1 MSVATIEH
9 SDQAI
14 PPLENPCPDL
24 PCWSLNRE
32 QKERGLTFLQ
42 RTRKELGERKLKPLR
57 SRRAELQAQYANT
70 NSNIERQRLSREI
83 HRIDASAQDVL
94 SRWS

>member
-1 MSVATIEH
+1 MSVATVEH
-9 SDQAI
+9 SSVAI

-32 QKERGLTFLQ
+32 QKERGLTFLE
-42 RTRKELGERKLKPLR
+42 RTRKEIGERQLKSLGEKRNDLLKQFNASD
-57 SRRAELQAQYANT
+57 SRLEQV
-70 NSNIERQRLSREI
+70 
-83 HRIDASAQDVL
+83 RIDRELRAIDSSVKDVQ

>member
-1 MSVATIEH
+1 MSVATVER
-9 SDQAI
+9 SSVAI

-32 QKERGLTFLQ
+32 QKERGLTFLE
-42 RTRKELGERKLKPLR
+42 RTRKELGERQLQSLRERRNDLLKQFDSSDSR
-57 SRRAELQAQYANT
+57 SEQA
-70 NSNIERQRLSREI
+70 
-83 HRIDASAQDVL
+83 RIDRELRAIDSGVKDVQ